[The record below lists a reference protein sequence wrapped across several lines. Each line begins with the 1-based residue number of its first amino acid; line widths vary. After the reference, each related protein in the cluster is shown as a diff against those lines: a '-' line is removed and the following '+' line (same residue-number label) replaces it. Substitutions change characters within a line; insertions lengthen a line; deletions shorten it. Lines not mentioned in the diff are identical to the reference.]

1 MSALEVALRR
11 IVSLLDE
18 AGATCALIGGLA
30 VSVHLEP
37 RFTRGVDLAVAAATD
52 ADAEA
57 LVQRLLTAGCTVI
70 STVEQA
76 AVGRL
81 ATVRLLTGAAD
92 GPVIDLLFASSG
104 IEAEV
109 IARAERLEVLDG
121 FEISVATTPDLI
133 ALKLLSRDDTL
144 RPQDVVDLRGLIA
157 HASDADLAQAR
168 RAAALIT
175 ARGFHRGRDLGL
187 ELQRVLRQP

>member
-11 IVSLLDE
+11 VVSLLDE

-30 VSVHLEP
+30 VSVRVEP
-37 RFTRGVDLAVAAATD
+37 RFTRDVDLAVAAATD

-70 STVEQA
+70 STVEHA

-109 IARAERLEVLDG
+109 IARAERLEVLEG
-121 FEISVATTPDLI
+121 LEIPVATTPDLI
-133 ALKLLSRDDTL
+133 TLKLLSRDDDH
-144 RPQDVVDLRGLIA
+144 RPQDLIDLRGLIA
-157 HASDADLAQAR
+157 QASDA
-168 RAAALIT
+168 
-175 ARGFHRGRDLGL
+175 
-187 ELQRVLRQP
+187 ELQRVLPSA

>member
-11 IVSLLDE
+11 VVSLLDE

-30 VSVHLEP
+30 VSVRVEP
-37 RFTRGVDLAVAAATD
+37 RFTRDVDLAVAAATD
-52 ADAEA
+52 TDAEA

-109 IARAERLEVLDG
+109 IARAERLEVLEG
-121 FEISVATTPDLI
+121 LEIPVATTPDLI
-133 ALKLLSRDDTL
+133 TLKLLSRDDDH
-144 RPQDVVDLRGLIA
+144 RPQDLVDLRGLIA
-157 HASDADLAQAR
+157 RASDAELAEVR

-187 ELQRVLRQP
+187 ELERVLRHS